1 MAADPVLLSRPP
13 LGHQHVTK
21 EDIGPPKPIKQFLW
35 EDTPRLLKDMMST
48 SRLPFTAKV
57 HTGDIGS
64 YVSAWTSPEGTGD
77 DPEDEV
83 LHVVETR
90 RKKAVVVRKMQW
102 DRQTGDYAACGNRV
116 EIPATYKGWFEVLP
130 EDGRPVE
137 YFDSIQAI
145 TNVKPRRFLVRTA
158 TVGYQLSAESGVNSW
173 VPYEIRPG
181 AVLTTGIIFMDH
193 KKTRANVK
201 SFFKKLLRTNRSG
214 KKEQDLKYLQCFDT
228 SGTEVMIPII
238 MSGVFSPIGETAEEN
253 FDSVYELQDL
263 ILAFHLP
270 VKAQL
275 IHEEDQECPNIVP
288 HGMVKVEE
296 VRDTEWVVFGKY
308 PITNVEED
316 VFELPLDANIHLQ
329 KDISRKRKSKKQTPP
344 KEDPLVDKE
353 EHLYVNEEKKEVEL
367 PVRVKEQ
374 KKNKVGLFD
383 KLSVR
388 SKTRKERASLK
399 ALQVAGVFTSRLSK
413 SEANFEDMTNIDT
426 ATDADDVE
434 DGKANDLDTGERD
447 KGDLPPSLTSDMDD
461 KVTYTSV
468 TFNGPAYGTFTGSTL
483 SPQNRDLPPIPKSPG
498 SEKEALYEELPV
510 APKPPPV
517 DPGDFGCSGGE
528 TETDNIERIHSVHAM
543 SGDKGDDD
551 EDGYMSPA
559 QLRMRAEQAYVTVR
573 NKPPMAPH
581 REAKLVRARKARSEI
596 PSNYSY
602 DAKDMKDTNEKEIDE
617 LFRYTLENEQKF
629 PKDGSYTL
637 GQCRPAVTTDSA
649 SEPNTFSYESAMRF
663 VDDQCLETR
672 SNSGMPKF
680 RSRSHRSLNF
690 DANATVRS
698 HNIRKMK
705 NAMDVFNFSDSFQ
718 DLSRNNGTFTNNDL
732 STGMPPGTTA
742 SSLYSSGTER
752 NPYSSHYARSS
763 VYTESEPGFK
773 RYMRS
778 ASISGLSEPLTRHA
792 DDSAISGDY
801 GYHGDSEYSY
811 QEYSEYHDDHWIP
824 PDDLSSLTVLE
835 VSKSLHYIGMK
846 DRVVIRLAN
855 EQVDGSLLCSLDK
868 QLLREGFPELNALD
882 VKKIIDFINGW
893 RPKKK

>member
-1 MAADPVLLSRPP
+1 MAADPVQLSRPP
-13 LGHQHVTK
+13 PGPRLLNP
-21 EDIGPPKPIKQFLW
+21 EDIGAPRPVKHFLW
-35 EDTPRLLKDMMST
+35 EDSPRLLKDMMST

-64 YVSAWTSPEGTGD
+64 YVPAWTSPEGAG
-77 DPEDEV
+77 EDEEEV
-83 LHVVETR
+83 LHVIETR
-90 RKKAVVVRKMQW
+90 RKKAVVARKMQW
-102 DRQTGDYAACGNRV
+102 DRQTGDYAACGNGV

-181 AVLTTGIIFMDH
+181 AVLTTGIIFMDQ
-193 KKTRANVK
+193 KKSRANVK
-201 SFFKKLLRTNRSG
+201 SFFKKLLRTHRSG

-228 SGTEVMIPII
+228 NGTEVMIPII

-288 HGMVKVEE
+288 HGIVRVEE
-296 VRDTEWVVFGKY
+296 VRDTEWVVFGRY
-308 PITNVEED
+308 PISNADED
-316 VFELPLDANIHLQ
+316 VFELPMDADIQLQ
-329 KDISRKRKSKKQTPP
+329 KDISRKRKSKKQSPP
-344 KEDPLVDKE
+344 KLDPHVNKE
-353 EHLYVNEEKKEVEL
+353 EHVYANAEKKEIEL

-413 SEANFEDMTNIDT
+413 SEVNFQDMGSPEMAADTEDAEEGRTSDP
-426 ATDADDVE
+426 DD
-434 DGKANDLDTGERD
+434 GERD
-447 KGDLPPSLTSDMDD
+447 KGDIPPSLSDDSED
-461 KVTYTSV
+461 KVTYTTV
-468 TFNGPAYGTFTGSTL
+468 AFNGPPYGTFTGSTL
-483 SPQNRDLPPIPKSPG
+483 GPQNRDLPPIPKSPG

-510 APKPPPV
+510 APKPPPI
-517 DPGDFGCSGGE
+517 DPGDFGCGLSPSE
-528 TETDNIERIHSVHAM
+528 ADLPDTVHSVHGAL
-543 SGDKGDDD
+543 GDKDDD

-559 QLRMRAEQAYVTVR
+559 QLRLRAEQTYAVVR
-573 NKPPMAPH
+573 NKPPTAPP
-581 REAKLVRARKARSEI
+581 REAKLMRARKARSEI

-602 DAKDMKDTNEKEIDE
+602 DVSDVKENNEKEIDD
-617 LFRYTLENEQKF
+617 LFRFTLENDRKF
-629 PKDGSYTL
+629 AKDGPYASSEYK
-637 GQCRPAVTTDSA
+637 TTVNA
-649 SEPNTFSYESAMRF
+649 QTVHEPNTFSYENAMKF

-680 RSRSHRSLNF
+680 KSRSHRSLNF

-718 DLSRNNGTFTNNDL
+718 DLHRNNRTFHDNDI
-732 STGMPPGTTA
+732 SSGMPSGATA
-742 SSLYSSGTER
+742 NSMYSSAIDR
-752 NPYSSHYARSS
+752 NPYSSQYARSN
-763 VYTESEPGFK
+763 VYPESEPGFK
-773 RYMRS
+773 RYARS
-778 ASISGLSEPLTRHA
+778 ASVSGLSEHLTRQA

-811 QEYSEYHDDHWIP
+811 QEYSEYHDDHWVP

-855 EQVDGSLLCSLDK
+855 EQIDGSLLCSLDK

-882 VKKIIDFINGW
+882 VKKILDFINGW